1 MCLAPTITL
10 GLTLPNPDEVARG
23 ALRVELYQC
32 SSSECGNY
40 ERFPRYGDVWA
51 LLQTRRGRTGE
62 WANCFSMLCRA
73 VGGRVRCVWNA
84 EDHTWTEVY
93 SDHQKRWIHV
103 DACEESWDNPR
114 LYTEGEQSFLRPFPV
129 IEADTDQLMD
139 TGWGKKMSYCIAF
152 SNEGATDVTRRYV
165 RNATAHGLDRNSC
178 PEEVLLWIINEI
190 RQMRRNNLTKQERNR
205 LIAEDLR
212 EERELRGYVV
222 AALTAEM
229 GKILPS
235 VTSTSGQ
242 QPKLPAGLS
251 DAAAWQEARG
261 ENGSSDASE
270 RSPRR
275 EGR

>member
-1 MCLAPTITL
+1 MTI
-10 GLTLPNPDEVARG
+10 
-23 ALRVELYQC
+23 
-32 SSSECGNY
+32 
-40 ERFPRYGDVWA
+40 
-51 LLQTRRGRTGE
+51 
-62 WANCFSMLCRA
+62 
-73 VGGRVRCVWNA
+73 
-84 EDHTWTEVY
+84 
-93 SDHQKRWIHV
+93 
-103 DACEESWDNPR
+103 
-114 LYTEGEQSFLRPFPV
+114 
-129 IEADTDQLMD
+129 
-139 TGWGKKMSYCIAF
+139 GWGKKMSYCIAF

-165 RNATAHGLDRNSC
+165 RNATAHGYDRNSC

-190 RQMRRNNLTKQERNR
+190 RQMRRNNLTKQERSR

-261 ENGSSDASE
+261 ENDSADAPD

>member
-1 MCLAPTITL
+1 MT
-10 GLTLPNPDEVARG
+10 
-23 ALRVELYQC
+23 
-32 SSSECGNY
+32 
-40 ERFPRYGDVWA
+40 
-51 LLQTRRGRTGE
+51 
-62 WANCFSMLCRA
+62 
-73 VGGRVRCVWNA
+73 
-84 EDHTWTEVY
+84 
-93 SDHQKRWIHV
+93 
-103 DACEESWDNPR
+103 
-114 LYTEGEQSFLRPFPV
+114 
-129 IEADTDQLMD
+129 

-165 RNATAHGLDRNSC
+165 RNATAHGHDRNGC

-190 RQMRRNNLTKQERNR
+190 RQMRRKNLTKQERSR

-229 GKILPS
+229 GRILPS

-261 ENGSSDASE
+261 ESGSADAPD